1 MEEEEEEVVVVVVV
15 ALGLMSLAI
24 RTGRCVHS
32 CGSSSNGLR
41 YPVLASTQVADAQSR
56 PAGAP
61 CCWSSGKAVG
71 ERCVASAHRSG
82 AATAGSTRSATWC
95 EPLLSVR
102 FHEPAP

>member
-41 YPVLASTQVADAQSR
+41 YPVLASTQVADALGIFGAGYRKTELEGVGAQPVLLSQRGVSR
-56 PAGAP
+56 G
-61 CCWSSGKAVG
+61 
-71 ERCVASAHRSG
+71 
-82 AATAGSTRSATWC
+82 
-95 EPLLSVR
+95 PLL
-102 FHEPAP
+102 PPWPQLPLPPPWP